1 MFTNMFFFCR
11 NGYHRAYTE
20 IFNLVENRRSAREL
34 AGPGSEMSLEII
46 LEENS
51 SYIDKLK
58 YHLCE
63 GKRHLVTAMESFE
76 NYHIITPFF
85 YIIFS

>member
-1 MFTNMFFFCR
+1 MLRICLLFFFLR

-63 GKRHLVTAMESFE
+63 GNDINIFSE
-76 NYHIITPFF
+76 PFF
-85 YIIFS
+85 STYS